1 MRKPS
6 SPSRSN
12 NSLQPHHHHGD
23 KKSFNVLRTLLY
35 LVGFGCF
42 IHVMFVGPPTA
53 PKGDSSS
60 DIVGKRAQGSQVMDK
75 LAAMLD
81 DPLDDFTDHLIDEYT
96 DRYTDG
102 EHGITSNDGVDKTA
116 PDLPT
121 SGDITIGKEDDT
133 GKDTC
138 PDLSKIY
145 ERTSIYKR
153 DFQALFPVEVPK
165 TPVEDWD
172 AVQCSNIPK
181 NCDLSNTTWGFP
193 FIMVSFGRAGTTSTW
208 DIIAGLTGEY
218 IPNASED
225 EGKDKAAARAFFA
238 SQNQTEHGK
247 CWLERLLCN
256 KQRIVK
262 KAYKDGLGKS
272 SIFGTKW
279 KPWHQ
284 GFNTTQAR
292 EALQWLGTQKQIKV
306 LHNTRNMVD
315 MYISQNKHKTLQKLF
330 GKERTAH
337 CYDDRELK
345 LSDET
350 WQKLI
355 NMGIPKDTPCVQI
368 FKEIEAR
375 MKLQIPHMMD
385 YFEKNSL
392 QTDFASE
399 MLDYY
404 NVSRVTVTYEKL
416 YFTDHAEEWMRIFRF
431 LGFGPQQNLTLDHVF
446 AKTAFQKTSAND
458 RSKRMANYDEIFKT
472 LSCTRYSKYLD

>member
-1 MRKPS
+1 MRKPPT
-6 SPSRSN
+6 PSRSS
-12 NSLQPHHHHGD
+12 NSLQPHHGD
-23 KKSFNVLRTLLY
+23 KKSFNVVRTLLY
-35 LVGFGCF
+35 IVGFGCF
-42 IHVMFVGPPTA
+42 IHVMFVGPPSP
-53 PKGDSSS
+53 PKDDSSS
-60 DIVGKRAQGSQVMDK
+60 YTAAQKSYGNQVIDK

-81 DPLDDFTDHLIDEYT
+81 DPMDDFASHIIDEYT
-96 DRYTDG
+96 DDEQG
-102 EHGITSNDGVDKTA
+102 AMSNGDAAKN
-116 PDLPT
+116 PPPLEKPT
-121 SGDITIGKEDDT
+121 SGDHVINFNDT
-133 GKDTC
+133 DKDGC

-145 ERTSIYKR
+145 EQTSIYR
-153 DFQALFPVEVPK
+153 REFQAVFPVEVPK

-172 AVQCSNIPK
+172 SVQCSNIPK
-181 NCDLSNTTWGFP
+181 NCDLKNTTWGFP

-218 IPNASED
+218 IPKASED
-225 EGKDKAAARAFFA
+225 EGRDKGEARAFFA
-238 SQNQTEHGK
+238 GQNQTEHGK
-247 CWLERLLCN
+247 CWLERLLCD
-256 KQRIVK
+256 KQAIVK
-262 KAYKDGLGKS
+262 KAYKRGLGKS

-306 LHNTRNMVD
+306 VHNTRNMVD
-315 MYISQNKHKTLQKLF
+315 MFISQNKHGVLEKLF

-345 LSDET
+345 LSDAT

-355 NMGIPKDTPCVQI
+355 DMGIPRDTPCVKI

-375 MKLQIPHMMD
+375 MKLSIAHMLN

-416 YFTDHAEEWMRIFRF
+416 YFTDTAEEWMRIFRY
-431 LGFGPQQNLTLDHVF
+431 LGIGPQQNLTLDHVF

-458 RSKRMANYDEIFKT
+458 RSKRMANYDQVSRT
-472 LSCTRYSKYLD
+472 LRCTRYGKYLD

>member
-1 MRKPS
+1 
-6 SPSRSN
+6 
-12 NSLQPHHHHGD
+12 
-23 KKSFNVLRTLLY
+23 
-35 LVGFGCF
+35 
-42 IHVMFVGPPTA
+42 
-53 PKGDSSS
+53 
-60 DIVGKRAQGSQVMDK
+60 MDR
-75 LAAMLD
+75 LAARLD
-81 DPLDDFTDHLIDEYT
+81 DPLDDFAEHLIDEYT
-96 DRYTDG
+96 DEEQGT
-102 EHGITSNDGVDKTA
+102 TSDDGVDKKP
-116 PDLPT
+116 PDLQMKNGT
-121 SGDITIGKEDDT
+121 NNVKTDDVGKN
-133 GKDTC
+133 GC

-145 ERTSIYKR
+145 ERTSVYRR

-165 TPVEDWD
+165 TPVKDWD
-172 AVQCSNIPK
+172 AIQCSNIPK
-181 NCDLSNTTWGFP
+181 NCDLKNTTWGFP

-238 SQNQTEHGK
+238 KQNQTEHGK
-247 CWLERLLCN
+247 CWLERLLCD

-284 GFNTTQAR
+284 GLNTTQAR
-292 EALQWLGTQKQIKV
+292 EALQWLSTQKQIKI
-306 LHNTRNMVD
+306 LHNTRNMID
-315 MYISQNKHKTLQKLF
+315 MFISQNKHRTLATLF
-330 GKERTAH
+330 GNERTAH

-355 NMGIPKDTPCVQI
+355 RMGIPKDTPCVQI

-375 MKLQIPHMMD
+375 TKLQIPHMMD

-392 QTDFASE
+392 QTDFTSE

-416 YFTDHAEEWMRIFRF
+416 YFTDHAEEWMRIFRY

-446 AKTAFQKTSAND
+446 AKTAFQKTSVND
-458 RSKRMANYDEIFKT
+458 RSKRMANYGEVAKT
-472 LSCTRYSKYLD
+472 LGCTRYSKYLD